1 MTAPSPDTRARRLW
15 LALALLL
22 CCAHAAQAAPQTF
35 VSAKGDDAATC
46 DHDKPCRTIA
56 GALLKTDVG
65 GEVAVLDAGE
75 YGPFKVTS
83 SVKVTAGGGVYAGV
97 TATSGDAVHV
107 ASPAGSTVALRGL
120 TITGKGGE
128 RGINYLEPG
137 PSREPVDPEA
147 GVTLHVEGC
156 TVSGFSDSGIAFH
169 GQGSLFVK
177 DTTVRGNG
185 ADGVGLRPA
194 PGVRVRASVVN
205 CRLEKNMSGLAAY
218 VPGGGEVMAT
228 ARDTV
233 AAGNKDVGYASTGP
247 NARMQLQGCVATH
260 QNNGVTAA
268 SGGRVALEG
277 CMLTNLKLAVWVVGG
292 ARVLLSGTTITD
304 NEVGLD
310 NLQANPGHVYTF
322 TNNRVFGNGVNAQGK
337 PSLVAQQF

>member
-1 MTAPSPDTRARRLW
+1 MMTPSPNTRARRLW
-15 LALALLL
+15 LALALVL
-22 CCAHAAQAAPQTF
+22 CCAPAASAATQTF
-35 VSAKGDDAATC
+35 VSAKGDDAKPC
-46 DHDKPCRTIA
+46 EQDKPCRTIA

-75 YGPFKVTS
+75 YGPFTVS
-83 SVKVTAGGGVYAGV
+83 HSVKVTAGGGVYAGV
-97 TATSGDAVHV
+97 TAVSGDAVHV
-107 ASPAGSTVALRGL
+107 ASPSGSVVALRGL

-128 RGINYLEPG
+128 RGINYLDPG
-137 PSREPVDPEA
+137 PSRSEVNPEA

-156 TVSGFSDSGIAFH
+156 TVSGFNDSGIAFH

-185 ADGVGLRPA
+185 ADGIGLRPA
-194 PGVRVRASVVN
+194 SGVRVRASVVN

-218 VPGGGEVMAT
+218 VPGGGEVIAT

-247 NARMQLQGCVATH
+247 NARMQLQGCIATH

-268 SGGRVALEG
+268 TFGRLTLEG
-277 CMLTNLKLAVWVVGG
+277 CMLTNLKLGVWVLGG
-292 ARVLLSGTTITD
+292 GRVLLSGTTITD
-304 NEVGLD
+304 NEVGLH
-310 NLQANPGHVYTF
+310 NLQADPGHVYTF
-322 TNNRVFGNGVNAQGK
+322 SNNRLFGNGIDAQGK
-337 PSLVAQQF
+337 PSLIAPQF